1 MSAGKGSKPRPIK
14 DLQQWGRNYDFI
26 FRKPLTKSPHSDII
40 VTSSENN
47 PIRKDKN
54 MSEVA
59 SRKGSGRTKGAVSLV
74 SVKLSDL
81 MARFKPDDL
90 VVVGRVFVN
99 KAGVPVHGPA
109 ISLPASAAV
118 QAGVTVTIPAGTPIA
133 APAESAPVDSVT
145 PVTETVDAPAP
156 AAEVAAPVVET
167 V

>member
-1 MSAGKGSKPRPIK
+1 MSDVVK
-14 DLQQWGRNYDFI
+14 
-26 FRKPLTKSPHSDII
+26 
-40 VTSSENN
+40 
-47 PIRKDKN
+47 
-54 MSEVA
+54 
-59 SRKGSGRTKGAVSLV
+59 SRKGSGRTVGAVSLV
-74 SVKLSDL
+74 SVKMSDL

-133 APAESAPVDSVT
+133 PEATESAPVDSVV

-156 AAEVAAPVVET
+156 ASEVTVPVVET